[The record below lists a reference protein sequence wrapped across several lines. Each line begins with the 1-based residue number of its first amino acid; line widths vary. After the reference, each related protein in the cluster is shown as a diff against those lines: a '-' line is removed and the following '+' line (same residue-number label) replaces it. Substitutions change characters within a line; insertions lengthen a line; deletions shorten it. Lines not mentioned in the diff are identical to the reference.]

1 VHVIAL
7 DTRRVRVAG
16 RAAVALGLML
26 AVLLLGAPSS
36 AGASPLRRLAASV
49 TSFATD
55 GVRYAAWQHTPTSP
69 IVILDTATGTRRA
82 ARVPGCVLD
91 AEEPQRDENEPIAGG
106 GWFLLSCFEE
116 PRNSCFIAIY
126 KTLLRCGEKLE
137 NETASEKESRQTVS
151 RLLNARTGMSLPLPA
166 GGGWARVGAL
176 YVEGG
181 SCLRPTHCSA
191 AFYDLATGTVTERPG
206 SDQQSSLTKANLNLP
221 GAPLEQVCTALR
233 RKVLSARKEA
243 DEGEVAWSNTALVHP
258 TRDRRNV
265 RLERCHARPLILP
278 GPREPIRYIKL
289 RGPEGHVTS
298 ERLLPSEPNGFD
310 LRDGAL
316 TWSTGHDATSD
327 NPYQEAVEYGTL
339 TAYQLSSG
347 KVHTWRLP
355 SLSLHGA
362 PEEGIPGVF
371 GYSTH
376 TLNTVFWLAAQ
387 DLTGGEAG
395 VCCVETA
402 YLYGAT
408 F

>member
-1 VHVIAL
+1 M
-7 DTRRVRVAG
+7 
-16 RAAVALGLML
+16 ALGLML

-106 GWFLLSCFEE
+106 G
-116 PRNSCFIAIY
+116 
-126 KTLLRCGEKLE
+126 
-137 NETASEKESRQTVS
+137 
-151 RLLNARTGMSLPLPA
+151 
-166 GGGWARVGAL
+166 
-176 YVEGG
+176 

-206 SDQQSSLTKANLNLP
+206 SDQQWSLTKANLNLP